1 MAREK
6 NTYEKRQR
14 ETKKRQK
21 AEDKRA
27 RRLKKKNAPGAGP
40 EAEPNDGSLDVSEVL
55 SSS

>member
-27 RRLKKKNAPGAGP
+27 RRLKKKNAPGVGP
-40 EAEPNDGSLDVSEVL
+40 EAESNGGPLDVPEVL
-55 SSS
+55 ASS